1 MNTHMSM
8 KSFHRMENMML
19 CRALVRMRVPR
30 PRVKNPS
37 RPSVAITA
45 LAASAVGRRK
55 QESEL
60 RDKTREVER

>member
-1 MNTHMSM
+1 
-8 KSFHRMENMML
+8 MML